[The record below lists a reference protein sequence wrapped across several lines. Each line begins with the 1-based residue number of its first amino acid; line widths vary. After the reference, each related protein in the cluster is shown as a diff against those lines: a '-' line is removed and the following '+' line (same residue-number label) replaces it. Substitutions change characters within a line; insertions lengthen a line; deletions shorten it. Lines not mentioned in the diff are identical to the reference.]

1 MTKLPETAT
10 LIDETALGAE
20 MAAIADRAAT
30 AGVDPRPELLAVLSG
45 RTRKDERR
53 RETSLAATG
62 TASPAPAACLPWWT
76 R

>member
-30 AGVDPRPELLAVLSG
+30 AGVDPRPELLAVLKRANQEG
-45 RTRKDERR
+45 RAVAR
-53 RETSLAATG
+53 
-62 TASPAPAACLPWWT
+62 
-76 R
+76 